1 MFFEIVKMQKV
12 IGLGVGLAYGNRI
25 VCRV

>member
-12 IGLGVGLAYGNRI
+12 IGLGVGLA
-25 VCRV
+25 